1 MTTVTLVNIL
11 NNIDIEMESLPENTY
26 LQNLFYESYLKDYFS
41 VI

>member
-11 NNIDIEMESLPENTY
+11 NNVDIEMVSLPENTN
-26 LQNLFYESYLKDYFS
+26 LQNIFYETFLNDYFS

>member
-11 NNIDIEMESLPENTY
+11 NNVDIEMVSLPENTY
-26 LQNLFYESYLKDYFS
+26 LQNIFYETFLNDNFS